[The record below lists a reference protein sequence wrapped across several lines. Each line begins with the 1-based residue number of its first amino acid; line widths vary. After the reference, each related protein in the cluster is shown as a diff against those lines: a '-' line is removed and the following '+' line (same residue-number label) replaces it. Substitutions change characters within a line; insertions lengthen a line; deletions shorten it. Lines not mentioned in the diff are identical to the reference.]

1 MRAVGLFALL
11 TAGIIAFLWRRD
23 AAASVDWTA
32 QNDPPAI
39 DPGLADNSN
48 FYQGADMAPSP
59 VSGLLDAW
67 GISTVTDTA
76 STSGARGLR
85 NNNPGNIR
93 ASAIA
98 WQGKTGN
105 DGTFE
110 IFATAADGIRA
121 LGRNLLAYQNKHGD
135 ATIAQLITRWA
146 PANENNTAAYI
157 AAVSREVGI
166 DAQAPVNLGDSAIL
180 AKITAAI
187 IRHENGTQPYD
198 LGMIQQ
204 NVSRA

>member
-1 MRAVGLFALL
+1 
-11 TAGIIAFLWRRD
+11 
-23 AAASVDWTA
+23 
-32 QNDPPAI
+32 
-39 DPGLADNSN
+39 
-48 FYQGADMAPSP
+48 MAPSP

-67 GISTVTDTA
+67 GISTVTDTT

-93 ASAIA
+93 ASSIA

-166 DAQAPVNLGDSAIL
+166 DAAAPVNLADTAIL
-180 AKITAAI
+180 AKIAAAI
-187 IRHENGTQPYD
+187 IRHENGAQPYD

-204 NVSRA
+204 NVARA